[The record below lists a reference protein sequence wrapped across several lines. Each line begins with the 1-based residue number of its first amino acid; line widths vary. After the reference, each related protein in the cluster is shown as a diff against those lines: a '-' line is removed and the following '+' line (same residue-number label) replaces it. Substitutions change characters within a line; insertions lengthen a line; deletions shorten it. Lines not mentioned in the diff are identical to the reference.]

1 MNWKTTILGALGAI
15 WVVAEPIVTNGD
27 FDLSRDWKSLVFATI
42 IAAFGYFAKDKNVTG
57 GTTPQGI
64 IGGSTPPPNKD
75 EK

>member
-1 MNWKTTILGALGAI
+1 MKNWKTTIFGTG
-15 WVVAEPIVTNGD
+15 
-27 FDLSRDWKSLVFATI
+27 ATI
-42 IAAFGYFAKDKNVTG
+42 FGTLATIETPYKNYFIAGAAICGTLFALFSKDKNVTG

>member
-42 IAAFGYFAKDKNVTG
+42 IAVFGYFAKDKT
-57 GTTPQGI
+57 
-64 IGGSTPPPNKD
+64 
-75 EK
+75 